1 VLDRAFVRENPE
13 VVRRAVELKG
23 EKVDIDNLLTLDA
36 QYRQLTTEVQKL
48 REERN
53 ARSKQIGELRKQKQD
68 ASQLMESVREVNDKI
83 KGLEAELEILGRQ
96 IEDLMM
102 WVPNIPYD
110 EVQPGFGDED
120 AVEIRRWGERKQFPF
135 EPKAHWDLG
144 RDLGILDFETAA
156 KLAGSFFALF
166 IGQGALLERA
176 LINFMLDLHTR
187 KHGYKEVFPPF
198 LVNRDVLTGTG
209 QLPKLEDDMYHLPRD
224 DFFLIPTAEVP
235 VTNIYRDKVLAEDDL
250 PIYLTAYTACFR
262 REAGSYGKETRGLL
276 RIHQFDKV
284 EMVKFVTPET
294 SREELEK
301 LLENAE
307 EVLQLLGLEYRVVRL
322 PAGDLSFAAAL
333 CYDIEVWAPGVK
345 RYLEVSSC
353 STFTDFQARRCRIRY
368 RAKGGQ
374 MRYVH
379 TLNGSGVAL
388 PRLVVAILESYQ
400 NADGTVSVPE
410 VLVPYMHGKDKI
422 VPEI

>member
-1 VLDRAFVRENPE
+1 MLDRAFVRENPE
-13 VVRRAVELKG
+13 VVKRAVQLKG
-23 EKVDIDNLLTLDA
+23 EKVDIDNILALDT
-36 QYRQLTTEVQKL
+36 QHRQITTEVQKL

-53 ARSKQIGELRKQKQD
+53 IKSKQIRELRKQKQD
-68 ASQLMESVREVNDKI
+68 ASQLMESVREINDKI
-83 KGLEAELEILGRQ
+83 KGLEAELAILGRQ

-110 EVQPGFGDED
+110 EVQPGVGADD
-120 AVEIRRWGERKQFPF
+120 GVEVRRCGERKEFAF
-135 EPKAHWDLG
+135 EPQAHWDLG
-144 RDLGILDFETAA
+144 KCLGILDFETGA

-166 IGQGALLERA
+166 IGQGALLGRA
-176 LINFMLDLHTR
+176 LLNFMLDLHTQ
-187 KHGYKEVFPPF
+187 KHGYTEVFPPF

-235 VTNIYRDKVLAEDDL
+235 VTNIYRDKVLSEDDL

-262 REAGSYGKETRGLL
+262 REAGSYGKDTRGLL
-276 RIHQFDKV
+276 RVHQFDKV

-294 SREELEK
+294 SRDELEK
-301 LLENAE
+301 LLKNAE

-345 RYLEVSSC
+345 QYLEVSSC
-353 STFTDFQARRCRIRY
+353 STYTDFQARRCSIRY
-368 RAKGGQ
+368 RTKRGQ

-379 TLNGSGVAL
+379 TLNGSGLAL
-388 PRLVVAILESYQ
+388 PRVVVAIMETYQ
-400 NADGTVSVPE
+400 NADGTINVPE
-410 VLVPYMHGKDKI
+410 VLVPYMHGKNKI